1 MLRRERLSTHT
12 QRVRQD
18 VSDFYSNETGRFLK
32 PGRAL
37 ILHTRGFLKPGRGLI
52 PHTRGVFKARKG
64 FDTASGFFKAPK
76 GFDTAYKGWGR
87 GVSAPFYF
95 GFSRVSS

>member
-37 ILHTRGFLKPGRGLI
+37 ILHTRGFLKPGRALIPHARGFLKPERGLI
-52 PHTRGVFKARKG
+52 PHTKDGAE
-64 FDTASGFFKAPK
+64 
-76 GFDTAYKGWGR
+76 AYLLRFILAFPG
-87 GVSAPFYF
+87 
-95 GFSRVSS
+95 